1 MCNFKYRNPLDVN
14 SPKGLVDNVELLFD
28 GGPSSYSIVTLNY
41 DDGPAIGLRWNVSD
55 HEQMDDDKINGRT
68 ECVGIPQSHGY
79 PIWFII
85 PKSFY
90 RYLRLIIE
98 DEMTSNDIRTEL
110 SIQQISEKIDKVK
123 SPDNSQLY
131 IEKV

>member
-1 MCNFKYRNPLDVN
+1 MCSFKYRNPLDVI
-14 SPKGLVDNVELLFD
+14 SPKGLVEDVELLFD
-28 GGPSSYSIVTLNY
+28 GGSSSYSIVKLNY
-41 DDGPAIGLRWNVSD
+41 NGSPAIGLRWNVSD

-98 DEMTSNDIRTEL
+98 DEMMSNDIHTGL
-110 SIQQISEKIDKVK
+110 SIQQISEKIDNMEMV
-123 SPDNSQLY
+123 
-131 IEKV
+131 